1 MGDQTVQPGEFVC
14 KLFSVDRI
22 TIGKIDRGYVDVS
35 NNSFHIASLFIT
47 GITRKTSLFYFD
59 RVFRHNRQ
67 AYARIPFHEAQLNHE
82 VAIQSR
88 RLTLTHQDPVDRFL
102 GATAQVYDLTL
113 VTADVQLLQ
122 SPGFATLSNL

>member
-1 MGDQTVQPGEFVC
+1 MTTWEVILLSDKG
-14 KLFSVDRI
+14 RI
-22 TIGKIDRGYVDVS
+22 LLETDPFTWI
-35 NNSFHIASLFIT
+35 
-47 GITRKTSLFYFD
+47 
-59 RVFRHNRQ
+59 RQ

-82 VAIQSR
+82 VALQSR